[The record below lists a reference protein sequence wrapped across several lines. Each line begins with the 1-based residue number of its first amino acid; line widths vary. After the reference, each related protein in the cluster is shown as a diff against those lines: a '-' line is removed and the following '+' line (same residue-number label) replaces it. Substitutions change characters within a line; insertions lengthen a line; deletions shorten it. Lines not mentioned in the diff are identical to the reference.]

1 MRCAR
6 STAAALAAAVL
17 LPGCQIPQDPKGTLD
32 RVENGVMR
40 VGVVE
45 ADPWVE
51 LAGTEPSGGVEVE
64 LARAFARKAGAR
76 IEWIDGSEE
85 ELVNACKEGS
95 VDLVIAGLTSK
106 SRWKKDV
113 AFTRPYVETEAVVGV
128 PSGADL
134 PDSLEGSRVLAERG
148 SEEEALL
155 ELKTDAVVVSVD
167 SLSEARGRTVA
178 AHDYVLDDLALR
190 RFKRLKREKHV
201 MAVQPGENAFLV
213 ELERFLLNREAA
225 IEVLVR
231 REGRP

>member
-1 MRCAR
+1 LW
-6 STAAALAAAVL
+6 AL
-17 LPGCQIPQDPKGTLD
+17 
-32 RVENGVMR
+32 
-40 VGVVE
+40 
-45 ADPWVE
+45 
-51 LAGTEPSGGVEVE
+51 
-64 LARAFARKAGAR
+64 
-76 IEWIDGSEE
+76 
-85 ELVNACKEGS
+85 
-95 VDLVIAGLTSK
+95 
-106 SRWKKDV
+106 
-113 AFTRPYVETEAVVGV
+113 

-155 ELKTDAVVVSVD
+155 ELKTEAVVVSVD